1 MIKKRLKGVC
11 QMAQNTI
18 ETTMKDFLQQNE
30 ALMIAFRRDLHRF
43 PELSFEEV
51 ETTRKVAEKLDEW
64 DVQYRLTEPTGLI
77 AEIVGGRPGKT
88 VALRADMDA
97 LSVQELSENLEY
109 RSTSDGKMHACGH
122 DAHTAMLLAALK
134 ALNNVKEDIPG
145 TVRFIFQPAEEIA
158 EGANKMIEQGAIE
171 NVDNVFGIHI
181 WAQGPSGKVSC
192 PVGPS
197 FAAADMFKVHFTG
210 KGGHAA
216 TPHLTIDAAVI
227 AGQFIANVQSVVSRK
242 VDPLKPAV
250 VTIGKATMGQRFN
263 VIAEDAYME
272 GTVRTFDN
280 EVRQIVE
287 DSLRAYAEALAT
299 ANGATVKFEYTR
311 MTEPV
316 VNEEKTAM
324 LVQRV
329 AENTFGKANTYVEP
343 PTMGA
348 EDFGFYM
355 AKATGA
361 FALVG
366 AGTEENGTTWPHHH
380 GRFNVDEEALLVG
393 AELYA
398 QYALA
403 YLSQDEF

>member
-1 MIKKRLKGVC
+1 MV
-11 QMAQNTI
+11 QNAI
-18 ETTMKDFLQQNE
+18 ETTIKEFLHENE
-30 ALMIAFRRDLHRF
+30 ELMIAFRRDLHRF

-51 ETTRKVAEKLDEW
+51 ETTRKVAEKLDAW
-64 DVQYRLTEPTGLI
+64 GVSYRLTEPTGLI
-77 AEIVGGRPGKT
+77 AEIVGGKPGKT

-97 LSVQELSENLEY
+97 LSVQELSDDLEY
-109 RSTSDGKMHACGH
+109 RSTTEGKMHACGH
-122 DAHTAMLLAALK
+122 DAHTSMLLAATK
-134 ALNNVKEDIPG
+134 ALNSVREHIPG
-145 TVRFIFQPAEEIA
+145 TVRLLFQPAEEIA
-158 EGANKMIEQGAIE
+158 EGAKKMIEQGAIDGI
-171 NVDNVFGIHI
+171 DNVFGIHI
-181 WAQGPSGKVSC
+181 WAQGPAGKVSC

-197 FAAADMFKVHFTG
+197 FAAADIFKVHFKG

-227 AGQFIANVQSVVSRK
+227 AGQFITDVQSIVSRK

-250 VTIGKATMGQRFN
+250 VTIGKATIGQRFN

-272 GTVRTFDN
+272 GTVRTFHNDI
-280 EVRQIVE
+280 RQTIE
-287 DSLRAYAEALAT
+287 DTLRAYAVALAE
-299 ANGATVKFEYTR
+299 ANGATVEFEYIR

-316 VNEEKTAM
+316 VNEERTAH

-329 AENTFGKANTYVEP
+329 AEDAFGRNNLYSEP

-348 EDFGFYM
+348 EDFGYYM
-355 AKATGA
+355 AECTGA

-366 AGTEENGTTWPHHH
+366 AGNEEKGTTWPHHH
-380 GRFNVDEEALLVG
+380 GRFNVDEEAMIVG